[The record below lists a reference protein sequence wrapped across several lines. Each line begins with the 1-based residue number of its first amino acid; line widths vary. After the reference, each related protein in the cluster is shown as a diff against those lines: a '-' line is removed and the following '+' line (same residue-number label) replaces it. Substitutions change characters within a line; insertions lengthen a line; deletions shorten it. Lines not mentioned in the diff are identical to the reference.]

1 MVTSRVKSSSQ
12 CLALNETPVWSFRAK
27 CCTSVT
33 VFRSRFKSQL
43 IFYSTYIFY
52 FVIFFCSLNVYL
64 FLQLDNLVLA
74 SPWITG
80 DTIYQLCLMLV
91 CYYFGVGVQHTWME
105 RWLIQSLFGFFY
117 QRRTRNIQEGY
128 YWNNRLSTVG
138 SAMHTEDL
146 M

>member
-1 MVTSRVKSSSQ
+1 MKPLSDLSEQNVVLLWLS
-12 CLALNETPVWSFRAK
+12 
-27 CCTSVT
+27 
-33 VFRSRFKSQL
+33 FRSRFKSQL
-43 IFYSTYIFY
+43 IFYSIYIFY
-52 FVIFFCSLNVYL
+52 LELWLASFGVFLWYSSCSLNMYL

-105 RWLIQSLFGFFY
+105 RWLIQSLFGFFS

-128 YWNNRLSTVG
+128 YWNNKLSTVG